1 MSVLIVPG
9 TTLATAVSVIREN
22 SGEVLSAAANPVIEV
37 APGSMARGVEVT
49 LHVGNLSV
57 EVTLSGADRLAL
69 VELLL
74 GRRLSEAEDRL
85 MDGNR

>member
-1 MSVLIVPG
+1 VSVLIVPG
-9 TTLATAVSVIREN
+9 TTLATAVSIVHTN
-22 SGEVLSAAANPVIEV
+22 NDAVVASAANPVIEV

-49 LHVGNLSV
+49 FHVGVFDV

-74 GRRLSEAEDRL
+74 GRRLTEAEDRL

>member
-9 TTLATAVSVIREN
+9 TTLATAVSIVSN
-22 SGEVLSAAANPVIEV
+22 GGGVMASAANPLIEV
-37 APGSMARGVEVT
+37 EPGSMARGVEVT
-49 LHVGNLSV
+49 LHVGIYDV

>member
-9 TTLATAVSVIREN
+9 TTLATAVSIVWGREP
-22 SGEVLSAAANPVIEV
+22 VAVAANPVITVE
-37 APGSMARGVEVT
+37 PNDLARGAELTFEVGT
-49 LHVGNLSV
+49 HTV